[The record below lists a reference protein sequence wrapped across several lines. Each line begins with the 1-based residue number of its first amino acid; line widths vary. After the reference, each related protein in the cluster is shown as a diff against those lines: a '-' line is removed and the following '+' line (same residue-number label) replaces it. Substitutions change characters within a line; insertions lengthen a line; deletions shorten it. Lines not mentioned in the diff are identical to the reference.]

1 MSQVSSNDGHYFQA
15 FFKTLKTFYYY
26 TRNRWSLQND
36 WKKIESHINPGFHK
50 GANIYKDAI
59 SPTVRKK

>member
-1 MSQVSSNDGHYFQA
+1 M
-15 FFKTLKTFYYY
+15 FFAERLE
-26 TRNRWSLQND
+26 
-36 WKKIESHINPGFHK
+36 KIESHINPGFHK